1 MQVEAATERAKRRA
15 YRAVTKQAW
24 SENDPP
30 APKYAPEFRVHPF
43 AVLCSTTVLDV
54 PEVGRCAARHP
65 LLGLLQR
72 LLWCPHEDLIQLHFP
87 ESMMSGASLPAR
99 VPFATLQS
107 GLPFN
112 AAAANSRID
121 IATPFETLGRAYGF
135 AAGVCVRCMWDA
147 HCGHAQRA
155 CFVLCV
161 YDHCIF
167 FLYHFHTFLYT
178 PLTLNPKP

>member
-1 MQVEAATERAKRRA
+1 MQVEAATERAERRA

-30 APKYAPEFRVHPF
+30 APNFAPEFRVHPF

-135 AAGVCVRCMWDA
+135 AAGVCVCVVCGMRTVGTRNAHVLSSVCMTIV
-147 HCGHAQRA
+147 
-155 CFVLCV
+155 FFFST
-161 YDHCIF
+161 IF
-167 FLYHFHTFLYT
+167 
-178 PLTLNPKP
+178 TLFSIPP

>member
-1 MQVEAATERAKRRA
+1 MTRPPQISLPNFASILLPFCAPPQSWTYLKSG
-15 YRAVTKQAW
+15 AVPRGIPSWAFF
-24 SENDPP
+24 SG
-30 APKYAPEFRVHPF
+30 FCGV
-43 AVLCSTTVLDV
+43 
-54 PEVGRCAARHP
+54 
-65 LLGLLQR
+65 
-72 LLWCPHEDLIQLHFP
+72 LIQLHFP
-87 ESMMSGASLPAR
+87 GSMMSGASLPAR

-161 YDHCIF
+161 YVCV
-167 FLYHFHTFLYT
+167 
-178 PLTLNPKP
+178 